1 MTIGDRIGNQA
12 GRGVLSVASGLIL
25 VVLATVGYTL
35 PPPFDPTPLRADP
48 VFQTLPPQ
56 PLDEV
61 RPVAAT
67 RQITTQDVTVT
78 AEDGTPLQATIR
90 APVAPGRHPALVF
103 VQGAGP
109 GVRGEFTTQA
119 EWLARA
125 GIVTLVYDKRTVGY
139 DFRSRDFGLL
149 ARDAL
154 LVLEELLV
162 RDDVDPARAGLW
174 GVSEGSWVVPIAA
187 TRSSAVG
194 FTVLVSAPN
203 VSPMRQVT
211 WALGEQLERLYAP
224 SGVRELL
231 TRAMGAVD
239 MNFLR
244 YDGLPALRGMRQ
256 PVLALYGT
264 RDPSIPFVESS
275 MALTGALAEGGNGD
289 YTIRYLDRADHGMRV
304 HGGPFAPGYLQT
316 LANWVLGLPGTA
328 RPAVRIAGATPIQR
342 LEASDVP
349 AAPWYAGGTVVGLTL
364 CLAAVG
370 YVVGPVAE
378 MVVRL
383 RGRSPAAEANARIWP
398 PVRRRLRR
406 MAWTGAGLLV
416 SVVAF
421 ITLLVLFSVNQAG
434 AWPAVLTGWLVIRIL
449 ALLMLLQ
456 EVTGVAAVVA
466 GLREGWEPSRPQ
478 SFAIAGV
485 LGGTALLLVA
495 AAYYGLFAFPW

>member
-1 MTIGDRIGNQA
+1 MAIGAQIDSRA
-12 GRGVLSVASGLIL
+12 GRGVLSITSGLIL
-25 VVLATVGYTL
+25 VILATVGYTL

-48 VFQTLPPQ
+48 VFQTLPAQ
-56 PLDEV
+56 PRDEV
-61 RPVAAT
+61 RPVAT
-67 RQITTQDVTVT
+67 TGRITTQNIVVT
-78 AEDGTPLQATIR
+78 AEDGTPLGATIR
-90 APVAPGRHPALVF
+90 APIAPGRHPALVF
-103 VQGAGP
+103 VQGAGA

-139 DFRSRDFGLL
+139 DFRHRDFGLL

-154 LVLEELLV
+154 RVLGEL
-162 RDDVDPARAGLW
+162 RARGDVDPARVGLW

-187 TRSSAVG
+187 AQSSAVG
-194 FTVLVSAPN
+194 FTVLVSAPH

-211 WALGEQLERLYAP
+211 WALGEQLERLSAP

-244 YDGLPALRGMRQ
+244 YDGLPALREMRQ

-275 MALTGALAEGGNGD
+275 MALTGALAEGGNDD
-289 YTIRYLDRADHGMRV
+289 YTIRYLDRADHGMRL
-304 HGGPFAPGYLQT
+304 HGGPFVPGYLPT
-316 LANWVLGLPGTA
+316 LANWILGLPDTA
-328 RPAVRIAGATPIQR
+328 APSVHIAGATPVQR

-349 AAPWYAGGTVVGLTL
+349 AAPWYAGGTVLGLGL

-383 RGRSPAAEANARIWP
+383 RGRSPAEANARVWP
-398 PVRRRLRR
+398 PIHRRLRR
-406 MAWTGAGLLV
+406 MVWTGVGLLF
-416 SVVAF
+416 SVLAF

-456 EVTGVAAVVA
+456 EITGMAAVVT

-478 SFAIAGV
+478 AFAIAGV
-485 LGGTALLLVA
+485 LGSTGLLLVA

>member
-1 MTIGDRIGNQA
+1 MTIGDRVSVQV

-35 PPPFDPTPLRADP
+35 PPPFDPTPLRVDP

-56 PLDEV
+56 PPSELRYV
-61 RPVAAT
+61 PSN
-67 RQITTQDVTVT
+67 RQITTRDVTVT
-78 AEDGTPLQATIR
+78 AEDGTPLGATIR

-139 DFRSRDFGLL
+139 DFMKRDFGLL

-154 LVLEELLV
+154 RVLRELLS
-162 RDDVDPARAGLW
+162 RDDVDPARVGLW
-174 GVSEGSWVVPIAA
+174 GVSEGSWVVPLAA
-187 TRSSAVG
+187 NESGAVG

-211 WALGEQLERLYAP
+211 WALGEQLHRLYAP

-231 TRAMGAVD
+231 IRAIGAVD
-239 MNFLR
+239 ADFLR
-244 YDGLPALRGMRQ
+244 YDGLPALREMRQ

-275 MALTGALAEGGNGD
+275 KALTDALAEGGND
-289 YTIRYLDRADHGMRV
+289 AYTIRYLDRADHGMRF
-304 HGGPFAPGYLQT
+304 HGGPLVPDYLRT

-328 RPAVRIAGATPIQR
+328 TPSVHIAGATPVQR

-349 AAPWYAGGTVVGLTL
+349 AAPWYAGGTVIGLTL
-364 CLAAVG
+364 CW
-370 YVVGPVAE
+370 PWR
-378 MVVRL
+378 VRL
-383 RGRSPAAEANARIWP
+383 RGRAGVARYGRAAARPGGGRGGRCPDSGP
-398 PVRRRLRR
+398 PSGGGSAG
-406 MAWTGAGLLV
+406 MAWTGVGPLV

-421 ITLLVLFSVNQAG
+421 IHAARACSRSTSA
-434 AWPAVLTGWLVIRIL
+434 
-449 ALLMLLQ
+449 
-456 EVTGVAAVVA
+456 GVARVA
-466 GLREGWEPSRPQ
+466 RRWGL
-478 SFAIAGV
+478 
-485 LGGTALLLVA
+485 LCLLYLSTQKSVWCRSS
-495 AAYYGLFAFPW
+495 LRVDQP